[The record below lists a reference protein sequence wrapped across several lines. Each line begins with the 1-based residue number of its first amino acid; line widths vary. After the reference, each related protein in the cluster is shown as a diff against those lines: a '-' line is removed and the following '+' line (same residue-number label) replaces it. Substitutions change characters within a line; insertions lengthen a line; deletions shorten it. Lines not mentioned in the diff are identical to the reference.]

1 MATEEVLNLDE
12 AVNIDEAAP
21 STERLKVVRRV
32 LFIAFFVLMLSMIF
46 VGLRIF
52 VGYILGC
59 LASVSLVT
67 ALTCRWQRIRNFLYL
82 ILFTVLIAIIY
93 SMIHVEVLTRV
104 VTAIFGDAVLDNIGW
119 KIFDGLASNILLFF
133 VPACGLV
140 GVVGSIVLYTR
151 RVIERVQKRT

>member
-1 MATEEVLNLDE
+1 MAIEEVLNIEE
-12 AVNIDEAAP
+12 ALSIDEAAP
-21 STERLKVVRRV
+21 SAERLKIVRRV
-32 LFIAFFVLMLSMIF
+32 LFIASLVLLISMIF

-67 ALTCRWQRIRNFLYL
+67 ALTCRWQRIRSFLYL

-104 VTAIFGDAVLDNIGW
+104 VTAIFGDAVVDNIGW
-119 KIFDGLASNILLFF
+119 KIFNGLASNILLFF

-140 GVVGSIVLYTR
+140 GIVGSTVLYTR
-151 RVIERVQKRT
+151 RVIERVKNCT